1 MGQIVIAA
9 DSGNAV
15 QKIVVERDGKQ
26 KLTQSPSLIAEVD
39 AANQG
44 RDVFRFVKGGNDWQ
58 GRSWMRGGNTMIRDS
73 ALGKVELGLPL
84 LLSAVWGDLQDG
96 DTVKLLLSVHNP
108 HAFRELLIKAYK
120 GICVVEHRGQKKAF
134 TIEPL
139 GVAQEG
145 VGAILIAKAQSPSTM
160 LIDLGAG
167 TAILTLFAGT
177 GCFPGTAAYPIDGFG
192 SIFLEKKLKTCTT
205 ASRMLGR
212 VLTPEEAR
220 TIVATDNHTLQ
231 LTPANCGCANCEPI
245 LLDLSAEVEE
255 IAAAWVAEICRRA
268 REQFGTEILST
279 TKWVACGGSCLIPA
293 VRKHLEKS
301 GVQVLPNPQTAN
313 ALGLAAIAKSK
324 VGA

>member
-1 MGQIVIAA
+1 MGKVIVAA

-15 QKIVVERDGKQ
+15 QKIVVIRDGKQ
-26 KLTQSPSLIAEVD
+26 KLTQLPSLIAEVD

-44 RDVFRFVKGGNDWQ
+44 RDVFRFIKGGNAWQ
-58 GRSWMRGGNTMIRDS
+58 ARSWMRGGSTMIRDS
-73 ALGKVELGLPL
+73 ALGKVDLGLPL
-84 LLSAVWGDLQDG
+84 LLSAVWDGLEKGDVVQ
-96 DTVKLLLSVHNP
+96 LLLSVHNP
-108 HAFRELLIKAYK
+108 DAFRESLIKAYK
-120 GICVVEHRGQKKAF
+120 GVHAVEYRGVVKVI

-145 VGAILIAKAQSPSTM
+145 IGAILIAKAQSSSTM

-192 SIFLEKKLKTCTT
+192 SIYIERKLKTCATV
-205 ASRMLGR
+205 SRALGR

-220 TIVATDNHTLQ
+220 TIVATDNHALR
-231 LTPANCGCANCEPI
+231 LTPANCGCANCDPI
-245 LLDLSAEVEE
+245 ELDLSAEVET

-268 REQFGTEILST
+268 REQFGPEILST

-293 VRKHLEKS
+293 VRRCLEKS
-301 GVQVLPNPQTAN
+301 GVQVLANPQTAN